1 MSGAERIEAALRA
14 ATGSGRLGFV
24 PFLVAGDP
32 DLGRTARY
40 AGALARAGA
49 DVLELG
55 VPFSDPLADGPTIQR
70 ATERA
75 LASGTDLAA
84 VLRALPAIRAA
95 AAVPI
100 VLFGYANP
108 FLRYGV
114 ERFVADA
121 AAAGADGVLVTD
133 LPPEEAAPLRE
144 PCRARGLATV
154 FLAAPTSTHARLA
167 SVCSAASGFVYLVS
181 RAGVTG
187 ARTDLA
193 EGVRA
198 LVGRVRAHT
207 SLPIAVGFGV
217 SRPEHVTA
225 LRGAADAFVVGS
237 ALVDRVGAGADE
249 REIESL
255 ARSLVEAGRG

>member
-1 MSGAERIEAALRA
+1 MTGARRVEQALRA
-14 ATGSGRLGFV
+14 ARASGRLGFV
-24 PFLVAGDP
+24 PFVVAGDP
-32 DLGRTARY
+32 DLETTVLH

-84 VLRALPAIRAA
+84 VLEALPAIRAA
-95 AAVPI
+95 ASIPI

-108 FLRYGV
+108 FFRYGA
-114 ERFVADA
+114 ERFAERA

-133 LPPEEAAPLRE
+133 LPPEEAGPLAQ

-154 FLAAPTSTHARLA
+154 FLAAPTSTDARLA
-167 SVCSAASGFVYLVS
+167 TVGGASSGFVYLVS

-187 ARTDLA
+187 VRDDLA

-198 LVGRVRAHT
+198 LTTRVRAHT
-207 SLPIAVGFGV
+207 ALPIAVGFGV
-217 SRPEHVTA
+217 SRGEHVAA
-225 LRGAADAFVVGS
+225 LRGAAEAFVVGS
-237 ALVDRVGAGADE
+237 ALVERIGAGAKPSE
-249 REIESL
+249 VE
-255 ARSLVEAGRG
+255 AFAASLVAAGRD